1 MLYHE
6 NNFFAFL
13 TFIISNL
20 FFIFNTIFFKIM
32 KLITEQDTFF
42 KYA

>member
-1 MLYHE
+1 MLYHK

-20 FFIFNTIFFKIM
+20 FFIFMTLIM